1 VVAQSFLL
9 QDIFAGI
16 MGGDNQGL
24 LCDSVRSH
32 YYLLEKAV
40 EGNACAKILGN
51 PFDDSAVVGLARNVL
66 VAIKQLPEESRNK
79 FDKQWEYALDII
91 TVFKPIPVSHYT
103 ASGKANVN
111 LLF

>member
-1 VVAQSFLL
+1 
-9 QDIFAGI
+9 
-16 MGGDNQGL
+16 MGGDNIAGVSQ
-24 LCDSVRSH
+24 DTVRSY

-40 EGNACAKILGN
+40 EGNVRDKILGN
-51 PFDDSAVVGLARNVL
+51 PFDDSAIVGLARNVL

-91 TVFKPIPVSHYT
+91 TVFKPVPVSHYT
-103 ASGKANVN
+103 ASGKANIN